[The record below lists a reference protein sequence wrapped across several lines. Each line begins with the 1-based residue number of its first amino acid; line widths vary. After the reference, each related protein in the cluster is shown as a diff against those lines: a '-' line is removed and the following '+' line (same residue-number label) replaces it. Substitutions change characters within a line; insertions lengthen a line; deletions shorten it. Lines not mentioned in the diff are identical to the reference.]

1 MIAVSE
7 GSDLIRSFHVTN
19 LAQLELRNKIQEVNP
34 SSKVELK
41 IREDD
46 PSISQLTVDT
56 EKRGRMPTIEITPGF
71 DREYILLCK
80 HTLVREATCFSCN
93 HIEVIR

>member
-41 IREDD
+41 IGEDD
-46 PSISQLTVDT
+46 PSI
-56 EKRGRMPTIEITPGF
+56 
-71 DREYILLCK
+71 
-80 HTLVREATCFSCN
+80 
-93 HIEVIR
+93 